1 MALAGA
7 PTEGE
12 RGERAMVAAILL
24 ARGLEDLRNLE
35 KSEKATRYLIRH
47 GEEEF

>member
-1 MALAGA
+1 VALAGA

-12 RGERAMVAAILL
+12 DGARAMVAAILV

-35 KSEKATRYLIRH
+35 KRAGAERFVIH
-47 GEEEF
+47 HNGEEY